1 MTGYP
6 INGFYC
12 IKYHYNG
19 AILTS
24 LVMLVSIL
32 RSAIT
37 FRMPSLIAASLLRP
51 LFNVEVAASPDDV
64 TW

>member
-1 MTGYP
+1 MRYKMFRP
-6 INGFYC
+6 LPFFQR
-12 IKYHYNG
+12 
-19 AILTS
+19 LTS

-51 LFNVEVAASPDDV
+51 LFNEEAASPAAED
-64 TW
+64 